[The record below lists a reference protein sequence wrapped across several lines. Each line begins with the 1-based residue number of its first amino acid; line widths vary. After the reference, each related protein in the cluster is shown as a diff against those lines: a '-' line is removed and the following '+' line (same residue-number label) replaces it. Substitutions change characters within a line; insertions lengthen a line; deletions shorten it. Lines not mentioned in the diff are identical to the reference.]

1 MGRLDNLKIGV
12 ALCGSFCTFS
22 RVLTQIQNI
31 IDEGADV
38 TAIMSYNSS
47 SMDTRFG
54 TAEYFKSELK
64 KMTNKDI
71 IMTIEKAEEVGPKKL
86 FDVLV
91 VMPCTGNSLGKLA
104 NAIVDTPVIMACKSH
119 LRNQTPLVLAVST
132 NDGLSMSLKNI
143 GLLMNTKNIY
153 FIPFEQDNCI
163 AKPNSLVAKME
174 LVIPTILSALE
185 GNQIQPV
192 LAK

>member
-1 MGRLDNLKIGV
+1 ML
-12 ALCGSFCTFS
+12 A
-22 RVLTQIQNI
+22 
-31 IDEGADV
+31 
-38 TAIMSYNSS
+38 
-47 SMDTRFG
+47 
-54 TAEYFKSELK
+54 
-64 KMTNKDI
+64 
-71 IMTIEKAEEVGPKKL
+71 
-86 FDVLV
+86 
-91 VMPCTGNSLGKLA
+91 TGNSLGKLA

-119 LRNQTPLVLAVST
+119 LRNQAPLVLAVST

-192 LAK
+192 LTK